1 MRITSI
7 LENQKIEKRI
17 AITPEIAKK
26 YISLGFEVSLS
37 ENYGNHLGIKD
48 EEYKEL
54 GVSISKDEK
63 EIISSADIIVQLG
76 LLDDDKSSLF
86 KENQS
91 FIGVLNP
98 YENKDKI
105 NDLVKK
111 NINTFSLELL
121 PRITRAQSM
130 DILSSQ
136 ANLAGYKAVVESF
149 AHFEKAIPMM
159 MTAAGTIP
167 AAKVLVVGAGVA
179 GLQAIATAKRMGAIV
194 FATDVR
200 LASKEQVESLGGKF
214 LTVEGA
220 ENLETEGGYAKE
232 ASDDFKKK
240 QEELLS
246 ETLKKID
253 IVVCTA
259 LIPGKKAPIIIKED
273 MINNMKAGSIIYD
286 LAAIQGG
293 NTAHTK
299 VDEIVDKN
307 GVKIM
312 GESNILNKLPTSA
325 SNLYAKNVFN
335 FVSNLY
341 DKENITL
348 FKSLLR
354 QELNA
359 AGLIINATLNLSL
372 SHTEANIIQ
381 ETMIRFKIAID
392 KLSEHIQIKDPQKSI
407 KRRSHETY
415 ILSKTM
421 RIRLAK
427 KSDIWLLYNW
437 VNKIDSIENKLITNK
452 KIPKT
457 DHKIWYENS
466 LKNKN
471 RYIWI
476 IENQH
481 IAIGQLRFDIN
492 EDKKLCFIDIYIDKE
507 HRKNNF
513 GQNAYK
519 SSY

>member
-1 MRITSI
+1 MKIVSV

-37 ENYGNHLGIKD
+37 NNYGNHLGIKD
-48 EEYKEL
+48 EEYEEL

-76 LLDDDKSSLF
+76 LLDDDKSSLL
-86 KENQS
+86 KENQI

-98 YENKDKI
+98 YDNKDKL
-105 NDLVKK
+105 DSLVKK
-111 NINTFSLELL
+111 NVNSFSLELL

-179 GLQAIATAKRMGAIV
+179 GLQAIATAKRIGAIV

-200 LASKEQVESLGGKF
+200 IASKEQVESLGGKF

-253 IVVCTA
+253 IVICTA
-259 LIPGKKAPIIIKED
+259 LIPGKKAPVIIKEG
-273 MINNMKAGSIIYD
+273 MIDNMSSGSIIYD

-293 NTAHTK
+293 NTARTK
-299 VDEIVDKN
+299 VDEIVNSN

-312 GESNILNKLPTSA
+312 GESNILNKLPISA

-341 DKENITL
+341 DKEN
-348 FKSLLR
+348 
-354 QELNA
+354 
-359 AGLIINATLNLSL
+359 
-372 SHTEANIIQ
+372 
-381 ETMIRFKIAID
+381 
-392 KLSEHIQIKDPQKSI
+392 
-407 KRRSHETY
+407 
-415 ILSKTM
+415 
-421 RIRLAK
+421 
-427 KSDIWLLYNW
+427 
-437 VNKIDSIENKLITNK
+437 NKININLEDE
-452 KIPKT
+452 
-457 DHKIWYENS
+457 
-466 LKNKN
+466 
-471 RYIWI
+471 I
-476 IENQH
+476 IEKTL
-481 IAIGQLRFDIN
+481 I
-492 EDKKLCFIDIYIDKE
+492 K
-507 HRKNNF
+507 
-513 GQNAYK
+513 
-519 SSY
+519 